1 MELSDTEARH
11 DLERRLKRI
20 EGQVRGVQRM
30 LEDGRDCQAV
40 LQQLAAVRAAVHQAS
55 LVLVRAH
62 ATECL
67 RHPSPDRT
75 PEQLVEELLGTLAGL
90 PPREV
95 SEG

>member
-1 MELSDTEARH
+1 MQLSNIEVQH

-30 LEDGRDCQAV
+30 LDDGRDCQAV

-67 RHPSPDRT
+67 RQPVPERT
-75 PEQLVEELLGTLAGL
+75 PEQLVEELMGTLAGL

-95 SEG
+95 TE

>member
-1 MELSDTEARH
+1 MQLSDTEVRQ

-67 RHPSPDRT
+67 RHPSPERT
-75 PEQLVEELLGTLAGL
+75 PEQLVEELMGTLAGL
-90 PPREV
+90 PPREA
-95 SEG
+95 